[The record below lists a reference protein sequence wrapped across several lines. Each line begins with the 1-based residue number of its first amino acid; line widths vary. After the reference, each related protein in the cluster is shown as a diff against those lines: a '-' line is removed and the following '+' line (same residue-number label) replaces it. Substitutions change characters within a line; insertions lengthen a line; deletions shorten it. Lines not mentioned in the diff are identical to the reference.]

1 MFGFT
6 KREVLIFVT
15 GLLLVTFVCVSGTTY
30 VLQYYVVLHDPA
42 DPLVKQG
49 GLKPHQEIRK

>member
-15 GLLLVTFVCVSGTTY
+15 ALLLVTLFCVSVTIY
-30 VLQYYVVLHDPA
+30 VLQYYIVLHDPA

-49 GLKPHQEIRK
+49 GLKPEQEIRK

>member
-15 GLLLVTFVCVSGTTY
+15 GLSLVTLLCVSGTIY
-30 VLQYYVVLHDPA
+30 VLQYYVVLHDPS
-42 DPLVKQG
+42 DRLVNQG
-49 GLKPHQEIRK
+49 GLKPQQDIRK